1 METTFDIVYNS
12 EKQAWPGSHHI
23 SEKEHLTIA
32 VLDSSFNPPTLAHK
46 ELLLKAATEYSAD
59 AYILLFSTKNADK
72 QLTGANTQQRLYMMQ
87 KLAVDLHEQYNI
99 RNIAV
104 GVTKHA
110 RFFEKADEI
119 HAWLRSQNPNR
130 KVQLG
135 FIMGY
140 DTVIRLVDQKYYDQP
155 VVQALQPFFQD
166 NFVICADRAGY
177 TQIDI
182 ESFWSNNQVIHIFND
197 KIQRTTID
205 DTLASISSTQ
215 VRSQIQRNENID
227 HLVDQN
233 IQQYIRDNCIYPTK

>member
-1 METTFDIVYNS
+1 METTFNIVYNS
-12 EKQAWPGSHHI
+12 EKETWPGWHDI
-23 SEKEHLTIA
+23 PEKDSLTIA

-46 ELLLKAATEYSAD
+46 ELLVKAATEYSAD

-72 QLTGANTQQRLYMMQ
+72 QLTGADTQQRLDMMQ
-87 KLAVDLHEQYNI
+87 KLAITIHEQYNV

-119 HAWLRSQNPNR
+119 RAWLRSQNPNR

-177 TQIDI
+177 METDI
-182 ESFWSNNQVIHIFND
+182 QSFWSSNQVIHLFKDRIRR
-197 KIQRTTID
+197 ITID
-205 DTLASISSTQ
+205 DKLASISSTQ
-215 VRSQIQRNENID
+215 VRSQIQRNDNID
-227 HLVDQN
+227 HLVDQS
-233 IQQYIRDNCIYPTK
+233 IQQYIWENCIYPTK